1 MRLVKFTRVDSNTG
15 DEGLI
20 WINPEQVA
28 RVIPKATCV
37 IPKATSETKVAY
49 ANTRISVA
57 GTSPAIAFWVK
68 ETPDEVVAALT
79 GSPVAVRLAAKL

>member
-1 MRLVKFTRVDSNTG
+1 MRLVKFTQVHADTG
-15 DEGLI
+15 TEGLI

-28 RVIPKATCV
+28 RVIPKTSVLENVAKARATN
-37 IPKATSETKVAY
+37 

-57 GTSPAIAFWVK
+57 STAQGVAFWVK

-79 GSPVAVRLAAKL
+79 GSSVAARLAANL

>member
-1 MRLVKFTRVDSNTG
+1 MRLVKFTRVDSNSG

-28 RVIPKATCV
+28 RVIPKASV
-37 IPKATSETKVAY
+37 SETPKVAY

-57 GTSPAIAFWVK
+57 GTSIAFWVK

>member
-28 RVIPKATCV
+28 RVIPKASV
-37 IPKATSETKVAY
+37 SETPKVAY